1 MKYLTVS
8 FRSFIFY
15 ILIVLVYKVMGKREI
30 GELSVIDLIVS
41 LFIAELVAI
50 SIENYN
56 ESVLITIIPIII
68 IVSLQL
74 LTSKISLKNKK
85 VRDVLDGKPS
95 VIVNRGKINF
105 QEMLKQRYNIDDL
118 FVQLRNQSIKSIE
131 EIDYAILETNGK
143 LSVFQ
148 KDDNNKYPL
157 PIIINGVI
165 DEDTLIQINKTR
177 SWINNELDK
186 QNIRLED
193 IFYSFYQNNSLYIIE
208 KDKIKWQIIYL
219 IKNKIV
225 LVILCVKY
233 YFFY

>member
-8 FRSFIFY
+8 YRSFIFY
-15 ILIVLVYKVMGKREI
+15 MLIVLVYKVMGKREI
-30 GELSVIDLIVS
+30 GELSIIDLIVS

-56 ESVLITIIPIII
+56 ESVFITIIPIII
-68 IVSLQL
+68 VVSLQL

-85 VRDVLDGKPS
+85 IRDVLDGKPS

-148 KDDNNKYPL
+148 KDSNNKYPL
-157 PIIINGVI
+157 PVIINGII
-165 DEDTLIQINKTR
+165 DEDTIIQIKKTR
-177 SWINNELDK
+177 SWINNELEK
-186 QNIRLED
+186 QNIKLED
-193 IFYSFYQNNSLYIIE
+193 VFYSFFQNNSLYIIE
-208 KDKIKWQIIYL
+208 KDKIK
-219 IKNKIV
+219 
-225 LVILCVKY
+225 
-233 YFFY
+233 